1 MPQSKPP
8 PTPSTSPLTELV
20 RTAAEAGHVGRAV
33 LEHVV
38 VLVAA
43 RVSEVDCEGTP
54 GAVVPGDAVGLAL
67 VVVDVLAGFLA
78 LRADADLR
86 EALCRVAERFCAAIT
101 DRVSAWADRLAAAG
115 NTSTGEELASSW
127 RAVADEIR
135 HHVRA
140 CRAGNG

>member
-1 MPQSKPP
+1 MPQSKHAG
-8 PTPSTSPLTELV
+8 STSPLTELV
-20 RTAAEAGHVGRAV
+20 HTAAEAGHVGRAL

-43 RVSEVDCEGTP
+43 RVSDLDCAESADG
-54 GAVVPGDAVGLAL
+54 VVPDDAVGLAL

-78 LRADADLR
+78 LRADTDLR
-86 EALCRVAERFCAAIT
+86 ESACLVAEGFCAAIT
-101 DRVSAWADRLAAAG
+101 DRVSAWADRLVAAG
-115 NTSTGEELASSW
+115 NASTGEELASSW
-127 RAVADEIR
+127 RAVSDEIR